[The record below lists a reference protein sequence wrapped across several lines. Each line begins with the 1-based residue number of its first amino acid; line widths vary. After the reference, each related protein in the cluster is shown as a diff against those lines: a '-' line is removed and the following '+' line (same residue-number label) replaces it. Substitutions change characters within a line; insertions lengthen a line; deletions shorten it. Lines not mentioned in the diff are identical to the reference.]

1 MLTPCAIVRALSRIC
16 NAEGA
21 IMQQSAIVSS
31 HFSTNGLRAS
41 DQFDAWREY
50 ISVIF
55 DVVSRREH
63 SSDGFI
69 ASIDAFQLG
78 DILVAVSNLEA
89 QRYIR
94 STRRIHGDQID
105 HFQISLYTS
114 GGWDCDSIVG
124 PVHGQAGQICVVDLA
139 QPLVSDEPHSDI
151 ITVIVPRDLLEYRLP
166 DIPTLHG
173 RSPTGPFAAV
183 LADYFGLL
191 ARRLPILAG
200 ENADEMD
207 RATCDML
214 VACLRPSIA
223 NSQIARNQI
232 DAVLARRAKRQI
244 ERELRHRI
252 FRSNRL
258 PSSWA
263 CRDEPCTGSLNR
275 RAASRNTFWESAWT
289 AFVTRCWIKPIGKRF
304 PRSRK
309 SMALRAWTTFHV
321 YSKIDSAKARRTYE
335 EQLPRLRRCLPRLTR
350 PWIPRISPHGSGN
363 WVVDPYPR

>member
-1 MLTPCAIVRALSRIC
+1 
-16 NAEGA
+16 
-21 IMQQSAIVSS
+21 MQQSAIVSS

-166 DIPTLHG
+166 DISTLHG

-191 ARRLPILAG
+191 ARRLPTLVG

-223 NSQIARNQI
+223 NSEIARNQI

-244 ERELRHRI
+244 ERELTSPDLSVESITKFLGVSRRTLYRVFEPTGGIQKYILGKRLDSARNALLDHTHRQKI
-252 FRSNRL
+252 SEIAEEFGFTRMDYFSRVFKNRFGQSPADISRSN
-258 PSSWA
+258 
-263 CRDEPCTGSLNR
+263 
-275 RAASRNTFWESAWT
+275 
-289 AFVTRCWIKPIGKRF
+289 
-304 PRSRK
+304 
-309 SMALRAWTTFHV
+309 
-321 YSKIDSAKARRTYE
+321 
-335 EQLPRLRRCLPRLTR
+335 CLA
-350 PWIPRISPHGSGN
+350 
-363 WVVDPYPR
+363 